1 MWRRSADLTSTSN
14 LEIYT
19 IFFFIV
25 QGCVPEKVCSVE
37 RQGHVRHVLTMNPV
51 DWYVLWNL
59 E

>member
-1 MWRRSADLTSTSN
+1 MEAKRGFDQYLQLGDLH
-14 LEIYT
+14 Y
-19 IFFFIV
+19 FFFIV